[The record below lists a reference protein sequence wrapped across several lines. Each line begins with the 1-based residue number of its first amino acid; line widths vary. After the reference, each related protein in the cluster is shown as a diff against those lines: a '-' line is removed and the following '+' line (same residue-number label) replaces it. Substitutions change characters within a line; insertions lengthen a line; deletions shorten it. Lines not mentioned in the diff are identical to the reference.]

1 MRQPKN
7 HVEVDETWVGGRTRG
22 EGRGVHH
29 KVPVSCAIEVR
40 HRKPGTKLD
49 NRKDGRYA
57 GRVRLAVVLDRSAES
72 LCGFVES
79 TVAPGSLIV
88 TDDWSGYAGLGKRGY
103 EHFAVADVLV
113 AVTPSRPAA
122 GLVQGRLDARIS
134 RTMSSPDPEPASSPS
149 RLYLAPIGSPRPC
162 RPCTRTGRPALG
174 GLRRVL
180 VPARYDQ
187 SIWFSPT

>member
-1 MRQPKN
+1 MF
-7 HVEVDETWVGGRTRG
+7 EVDETWVGGRTRR

-103 EHFAVADVLV
+103 EHFAVAGVVIQRL
-113 AVTPSRPAA
+113 PSN
-122 GLVQGRLDARIS
+122 
-134 RTMSSPDPEPASSPS
+134 T
-149 RLYLAPIGSPRPC
+149 C
-162 RPCTRTGRPALG
+162 RS
-174 GLRRVL
+174 
-180 VPARYDQ
+180 